1 MVQELRRKNPENFD
15 IPDALGKFILNYDQ
29 LRSEDEG
36 GIDDSFEEFVISHA
50 EGGLLDASEDLVQTY
65 THDVARAYSQL
76 TPGTVVVFNYLT
88 AKGKRSAY
96 MVMIVGKKASG
107 VWSSKNHTLISAFL
121 IDESTDLN
129 TLAIVALEKNKEEDP
144 RKKNLSTAGLQGI
157 FTMANFRSFTLD
169 IGMGSMYKVNLD
181 G

>member
-1 MVQELRRKNPENFD
+1 
-15 IPDALGKFILNYDQ
+15 
-29 LRSEDEG
+29 
-36 GIDDSFEEFVISHA
+36 
-50 EGGLLDASEDLVQTY
+50 
-65 THDVARAYSQL
+65 
-76 TPGTVVVFNYLT
+76 
-88 AKGKRSAY
+88 